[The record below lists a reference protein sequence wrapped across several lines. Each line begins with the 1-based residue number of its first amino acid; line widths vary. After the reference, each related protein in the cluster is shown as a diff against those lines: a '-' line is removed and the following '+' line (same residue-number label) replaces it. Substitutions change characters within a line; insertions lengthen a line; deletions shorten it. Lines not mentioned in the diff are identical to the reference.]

1 MSIGVI
7 RVILFYLVCIFVV
20 ISVLECMLQRIV
32 IIVDAGRVTRIL
44 HIFKSISQLQIVLQ

>member
-44 HIFKSISQLQIVLQ
+44 HIFKSISQL